1 MSRAP
6 NFEKH
11 YKSSSEKASKA
22 LSKIK
27 ASETKGEKLLRSTLW
42 RLGLRFRKNVR
53 QLPGKPDVVFTRE
66 KVAVFC
72 DGDFW
77 HGRNWRKDKGR
88 LQRGPNAPYWV
99 AKIAANRERDKRY
112 NKELRRAGWSVLRFW
127 ESDVCADSARVALE
141 VAKEVS
147 LKRELNLR
155 GGKYQLSNTLNLES
169 TITR

>member
-1 MSRAP
+1 MSKAP

-11 YKSSSEKASKA
+11 YKSSSEKATKA

-27 ASETKGEKLLRSTLW
+27 ATETKGEKLLRSALW
-42 RLGLRFRKNVR
+42 RLGLRFRKNFR

-66 KVAVFC
+66 RVAVFC

-77 HGRNWRKDKGR
+77 HGKNWRKDKVR

-112 NKELRRAGWSVLRFW
+112 NKELKKDGWSVLRFW
-127 ESDVCADSARVALE
+127 ESDVRADPRQAARVIADM
-141 VAKEVS
+141 VISRRRA
-147 LKRELNLR
+147 
-155 GGKYQLSNTLNLES
+155 
-169 TITR
+169 TIYEAARNEISDR

>member
-1 MSRAP
+1 MSKAP

-11 YKSSSEKASKA
+11 YKSSSEKATKA

-27 ASETKGEKLLRSTLW
+27 ATETKGEKLLRSALW
-42 RLGLRFRKNVR
+42 RLGLRFRKNFR

-77 HGRNWRKDKGR
+77 HGRNWRKDKVR
-88 LQRGPNAPYWV
+88 LQQGPNAPYWV

-112 NKELRRAGWSVLRFW
+112 NKELKKGGWSVLRFW
-127 ESDVCADSARVALE
+127 ESDVRADPGQAARAIADMVIARRR
-141 VAKEVS
+141 A
-147 LKRELNLR
+147 
-155 GGKYQLSNTLNLES
+155 
-169 TITR
+169 TIYEATRNEISDR